1 MKPFRFAASL
11 IAALAI
17 GVSAPV
23 LAQAPTVLKMGYA
36 LGPDSHYGVGAK
48 AFAEEL
54 AKLTNGRFKIEQY
67 PNSALGGEREMIE
80 QVQLGTLD
88 IVSTSTG
95 PVSNFVPDVGIT
107 DIPFLFKNA
116 KHARAVLDGPI
127 GQDLLKKFPSHG
139 LIALAWGEQGFRNLT
154 NSKHP
159 VDKPADLKGLKI
171 RTMENPVH
179 IEAFKVLG
187 ALPTPM
193 AWPEVIP
200 ALQQHTIDGQENP
213 ISVIVSAKLSQVQKY
228 LSLTRHVYSPTLF
241 IMSPKDWNGLSAG
254 DKKAFVEAAQAGGRA
269 MRQFVD
275 NVEQKGVAELR
286 AQGMQVDT
294 DIDATKFQA
303 ALGPAYAQYAKKYGE
318 ANIDRIRNYKY

>member
-1 MKPFRFAASL
+1 
-11 IAALAI
+11 
-17 GVSAPV
+17 
-23 LAQAPTVLKMGYA
+23 MGYA

-48 AFAEEL
+48 AFAETL
-54 AKLTNGRFKIEQY
+54 SKLTNGRYQIQHF

-107 DIPFLFKNA
+107 DIPFLFKSPA
-116 KHARAVLDGPI
+116 HARAVLDGPI

-139 LIALAWGEQGFRNLT
+139 LIALGWGEQGFRDLT
-154 NSKHP
+154 NSKHA
-159 VDKPADLKGLKI
+159 VATPADLKGLKI

-179 IEAFKVLG
+179 IEAFKTLG

-228 LSLTRHVYSPTLF
+228 MSLTRHVYSPTLF
-241 IMSPKDWNGLSAG
+241 ILSPGVWNRLSDS
-254 DKKAFVEAAQAGGRA
+254 DKKAFKQAAAAGGKA

-275 NVEQKGVAELR
+275 EVEQKGVAEL
-286 AQGMQVDT
+286 
-294 DIDATKFQA
+294 
-303 ALGPAYAQYAKKYGE
+303 
-318 ANIDRIRNYKY
+318 

>member
-1 MKPFRFAASL
+1 MKFFRLAAVLFLAAASST
-11 IAALAI
+11 AAM
-17 GVSAPV
+17 
-23 LAQAPTVLKMGYA
+23 AQGATVLKMGYA

-48 AFAEEL
+48 AFAD
-54 AKLTNGRFKIEQY
+54 KLTELTKGRYSIQHF

-88 IVSTSTG
+88 LVSTSTG
-95 PVSNFVPDVGIT
+95 PVSNFVPEVGIT
-107 DIPFLFKNA
+107 DIPFLFKSPQ
-116 KHARAVLDGPI
+116 HARAVLDGPI
-127 GQDLLKKFPSHG
+127 GADLLGKFPSHG
-139 LIALAWGEQGFRNLT
+139 LVALGWGEQGFRDLT
-154 NSKHP
+154 NSKRQVATP
-159 VDKPADLKGLKI
+159 EDLKGLKI

-241 IMSPKDWNGLSAG
+241 IMAPKDWNALSAE
-254 DKKAFVEAAQAGGRA
+254 DKKAFLGAAEAGKVA
-269 MRQFVD
+269 MRKYVD
-275 NVEQKGVAELR
+275 DVEERGVAELR
-286 AQGMQVDT
+286 KQGMQVDT
-294 DIDATKFQA
+294 EIDASKFQA
-303 ALGPAYAQYAKKYGE
+303 QLAPAYAQYAKKYGQ
-318 ANIDRIRNYKY
+318 ANIDKIRDFKY